1 MSNGKVWNEVCEG
14 LKGHDVEE
22 VALIEIHISQNILV
36 LPKMEKKTISQV
48 PYP

>member
-1 MSNGKVWNEVCEG
+1 MSNGKVWNEESEG

-22 VALIEIHISQNILV
+22 VAFIEIPISQNILV
-36 LPKMEKKTISQV
+36 LPKVAMKTISQV